1 MCLNRQ
7 RFWLRWLHQRPKSM
21 PVLARKPTA
30 VFYSEDASAEY
41 DQRFWKA
48 SGDSAQSLVRPAA
61 ARNAAAIARRGLR
74 VSNRVEVSRSTITTL
89 LSVFRSYVARSV
101 GRRARSST
109 HAAKAI
115 MWSGGWSAPIR
126 TMPASGLTCPELQPT
141 RVRTIECVPSA
152 AVPLRPESLG
162 ASAAVVIVARTSW
175 MSAGSGSA
183 AVRVWFPARMVTV
196 R

>member
-1 MCLNRQ
+1 
-7 RFWLRWLHQRPKSM
+7 M

-30 VFYSEDASAEY
+30 VFYPEDASAEY

-115 MWSGGWSAPIR
+115 MWSGGWSGTDTHDASLWFD
-126 TMPASGLTCPELQPT
+126 MP
-141 RVRTIECVPSA
+141 
-152 AVPLRPESLG
+152 
-162 ASAAVVIVARTSW
+162 RTSADP
-175 MSAGSGSA
+175 S
-183 AVRVWFPARMVTV
+183 
-196 R
+196 

>member
-101 GRRARSST
+101 GRRARSS
-109 HAAKAI
+109 
-115 MWSGGWSAPIR
+115 
-126 TMPASGLTCPELQPT
+126 MPAAGLTCPELQPT
-141 RVRTIECVPSA
+141 RVRTIECVRSA

-162 ASAAVVIVARTSW
+162 PRRSW
-175 MSAGSGSA
+175 
-183 AVRVWFPARMVTV
+183 
-196 R
+196 

>member
-1 MCLNRQ
+1 
-7 RFWLRWLHQRPKSM
+7 M

-89 LSVFRSYVARSV
+89 LSVFRSMWHARLGGV
-101 GRRARSST
+101 RAHRRT
-109 HAAKAI
+109 AAKAI

-162 ASAAVVIVARTSW
+162 ASAVVVIVARTSW
-175 MSAGSGSA
+175 MSAASGSA
-183 AVRVWFPARMVTV
+183 AMRVWFPARMVTV
-196 R
+196 AVAA